1 MCGSVNSTYHA
12 RKSQTFW
19 LKKLKKKK
27 KKATETCIWEMQNAL
42 LKRTLIE
49 ISFHMRNLLIKFIK
63 IETEVILL

>member
-19 LKKLKKKK
+19 LKNLKKKK
-27 KKATETCIWEMQNAL
+27 KKTTETCIWEMQNAL
-42 LKRTLIE
+42 LKHTLIE